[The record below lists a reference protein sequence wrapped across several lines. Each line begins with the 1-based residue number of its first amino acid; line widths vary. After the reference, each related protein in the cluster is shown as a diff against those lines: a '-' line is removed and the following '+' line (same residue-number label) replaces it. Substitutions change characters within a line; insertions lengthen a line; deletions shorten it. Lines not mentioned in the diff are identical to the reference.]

1 MKECCKKCIS
11 VDRSCRERDCG
22 MWIDYKEDLNCTLIA
37 VENNKSDSMT
47 LEEVSKRLNISIVRV
62 KQIQD
67 KALQKIKKKRN
78 LTF

>member
-1 MKECCKKCIS
+1 
-11 VDRSCRERDCG
+11 